1 MNSMIVR
8 LNVTATVIFAFAT
21 IVAAWLFSPWMRVG
35 IVVVDLALF
44 AVGVVGFLWGYF
56 AAVQRSRTDEISVAE
71 LFLLM
76 GNVAPKSVRR
86 VMAWCLAVQVV
97 VGLAGAIVRNSTDGK
112 PGSTLAFGVLVGM
125 CGLGLNGL
133 WAARHGY
140 FAPRRCSEES
150 PDDPAIGNDG
160 EHG

>member
-1 MNSMIVR
+1 MNSAIVR
-8 LNVTATVIFAFAT
+8 ANVLLTAVFTVAT
-21 IVAAWLFSPWMRVG
+21 LLAAWVFAPWMRVG
-35 IVVVDLALF
+35 IVIVDLVLF

-56 AAVQRSRTDEISVAE
+56 SAVQRSRTDEISVAE

-86 VMAWCLAVQVV
+86 VMSWCLGVQVT
-97 VGLAGAIVRNSTDGK
+97 VGLAGALARNSTDGK

-140 FAPRRCSEES
+140 FGPRKSGKES
-150 PDDPAIGNDG
+150 TDDPTIGND
-160 EHG
+160 ENHG

>member
-1 MNSMIVR
+1 MNSTIVR
-8 LNVTATVIFAFAT
+8 ANVLLTVVFAVATLF
-21 IVAAWLFSPWMRVG
+21 AAWVFAPWMRVG
-35 IVVVDLALF
+35 IVVVDLVLF

-76 GNVAPKSVRR
+76 GNVAPKPVRR
-86 VMAWCLAVQVV
+86 TMSWCLGVQVT
-97 VGLAGAIVRNSTDGK
+97 VGLAGALVRNSTDGK

-140 FAPRRCSEES
+140 FAPRATGKES
-150 PDDPAIGNDG
+150 PGDPAIGND
-160 EHG
+160 ESHG